1 MHDLGNYYFYGQG
14 GLEQNPST
22 ALEWFTKAAER
33 GVVDSQFN
41 VAFLREGGQG
51 ISEDLSVAYFW
62 YNIAARQGDQGAPG
76 RIAAIGSKL
85 DESTRSQI
93 EADAA
98 RFNPK
103 PVDEA
108 ANGLFRDVPW
118 VKTSTEI
125 AKNDQSLHIQR
136 IRTTQTLLTD
146 LGFDIGGVDGTTG
159 PKTEEAIREF
169 QKINGMP
176 ETGEISDELIQR
188 LEIAAGV

>member
-1 MHDLGNYYFYGQG
+1 MC
-14 GLEQNPST
+14 
-22 ALEWFTKAAER
+22 
-33 GVVDSQFN
+33 
-41 VAFLREGGQG
+41 
-51 ISEDLSVAYFW
+51 I
-62 YNIAARQGDQGAPG
+62 
-76 RIAAIGSKL
+76 
-85 DESTRSQI
+85 
-93 EADAA
+93 
-98 RFNPK
+98 
-103 PVDEA
+103 
-108 ANGLFRDVPW
+108 RDR
-118 VKTSTEI
+118 TSTEI